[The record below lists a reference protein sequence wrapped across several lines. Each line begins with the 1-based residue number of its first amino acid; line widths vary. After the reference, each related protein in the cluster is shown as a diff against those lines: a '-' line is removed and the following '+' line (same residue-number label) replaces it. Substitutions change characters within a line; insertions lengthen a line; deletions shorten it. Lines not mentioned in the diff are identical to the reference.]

1 LNKKNLLHHMYTWRI
16 LSN

>member
-1 LNKKNLLHHMYTWRI
+1 LNKKNLLHHMYTWRS